1 MDSDTNSWLTVNITT
16 SCETEKER
24 TFVKLLLVRLYVT
37 FPKLFVI
44 LPRLCSRG
52 NTFFPSVSW
61 LTLSRPVSDY
71 CDLFGENE
79 IWLWIVKRKLNF
91 NWIEERIP
99 IPAMCFIG
107 KRMEFEI
114 PVTVSEFKPSPESG
128 IVDRRRRGDCV
139 KAPVSIAVLFFLCVM
154 LVLFLSSHFIPCTLE
169 HRNTMVS
176 RLLSASILIMWLLC
190 TLLWAQTLMLWAWGL
205 FMLISFCCIFCCYFQ
220 HCKWFLHPCLLQ
232 ELC

>member
-24 TFVKLLLVRLYVT
+24 TFVKLLVRPYVT
-37 FPKLFVI
+37 FPKLFVRLCVI

-61 LTLSRPVSDY
+61 LTLSMPVLDY

-79 IWLWIVKRKLNF
+79 ICLWIVVWKLDF

-128 IVDRRRRGDCV
+128 IVGRRRRGYRMKVPISTSFCFSVRDT
-139 KAPVSIAVLFFLCVM
+139 LL
-154 LVLFLSSHFIPCTLE
+154 LLSSHFCLT
-169 HRNTMVS
+169 H
-176 RLLSASILIMWLLC
+176 
-190 TLLWAQTLMLWAWGL
+190 QTTTQLA
-205 FMLISFCCIFCCYFQ
+205 
-220 HCKWFLHPCLLQ
+220 
-232 ELC
+232 